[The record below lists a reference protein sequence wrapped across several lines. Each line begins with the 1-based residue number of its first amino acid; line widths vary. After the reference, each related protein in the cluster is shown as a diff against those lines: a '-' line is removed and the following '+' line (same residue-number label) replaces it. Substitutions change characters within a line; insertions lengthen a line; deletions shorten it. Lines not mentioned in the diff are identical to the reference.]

1 MNGDWAVA
9 PPVRDGGRSDRAR
22 AGSGRERLPGPALP
36 HAYGGLRAGV
46 HAHELDVRTLRKAR
60 MILDERPEPQ
70 ELGAVGLPSDNG
82 MRVPDRDGREGG
94 REPVDVQAFGRRDLD
109 GSHVHLDLPRADDD
123 GHVLEAGAP
132 GEPAGRDASSVPGK
146 LGRRA
151 VGVPDDDV
159 GPSAVFGHDFENSV
173 RTHAEV
179 VVAEPTNERGFE
191 AAIERAPLHEQIV
204 IAQPVPFLERNR
216 AAHGFSLTP
225 EKRKGPLPGGPFFAD
240 LPDLWRAGRR
250 SQTARPV

>member
-36 HAYGGLRAGV
+36 HAYGGLGAGI

-82 MRVPDRDGREGG
+82 MRVPDRDGREGE
-94 REPVDVQAFGRRDLD
+94 REPVDVQAF
-109 GSHVHLDLPRADDD
+109 
-123 GHVLEAGAP
+123 
-132 GEPAGRDASSVPGK
+132 
-146 LGRRA
+146 GRRA

-225 EKRKGPLPGGPFFAD
+225 EKREGPLPGGPFFAD